1 MLRLA
6 PAVIAVASLLVC
18 APALGQTGTPPPIN
32 HPIDGYLVTRAENNC
47 LECHD
52 KPRDIGKKR
61 SKGAPTPAPKGHY
74 AGLEG
79 KPEIAAGHFNC
90 TSCHVKGK

>member
-6 PAVIAVASLLVC
+6 AFVFACFAMS
-18 APALGQTGTPPPIN
+18 AQAQTPPPIP
-32 HPIDGYLVTRAENNC
+32 HPVDGYLVTRAENNC

-61 SKGAPTPAPKGHY
+61 TKGAPTPAPKSHY
-74 AGLEG
+74 GSLEG
-79 KPEIAAGHFNC
+79 KPEIVAGHFDCN
-90 TSCHVKGK
+90 TCHVKGK

>member
-1 MLRLA
+1 MFRFAALA
-6 PAVIAVASLLVC
+6 FAFAFA
-18 APALGQTGTPPPIN
+18 AAAHAQTPPPIT

-61 SKGAPTPAPKGHY
+61 AKGAPTPSPKSHY
-74 AGLEG
+74 ASLEG
-79 KPEIAAGHFNC
+79 KPQVAAGHFNC
-90 TSCHVKGK
+90 TSCHVLGK

>member
-1 MLRLA
+1 MLRFAALA
-6 PAVIAVASLLVC
+6 LSIVA
-18 APALGQTGTPPPIN
+18 AAAQAQTPPPIT
-32 HPIDGYLVTRAENNC
+32 HPIDGYLVTRAENSC

-61 SKGAPTPAPKGHY
+61 AKGAPTPSPKSHY
-74 AGLEG
+74 ASLAG

-90 TSCHVKGK
+90 TSCHVPGK

>member
-1 MLRLA
+1 MFRFAALA
-6 PAVIAVASLLVC
+6 FVFLAAA
-18 APALGQTGTPPPIN
+18 AQAQTPPPIT

-61 SKGAPTPAPKGHY
+61 AKDAPTPSPKSHY
-74 AGLEG
+74 ASLEG

>member
-1 MLRLA
+1 MKHILLA
-6 PAVIAVASLLVC
+6 LAAAMAMSTSLAIA
-18 APALGQTGTPPPIN
+18 QGTKPPPPIT

-61 SKGAPTPAPKGHY
+61 AKGQNVPAPVSHY
-74 AGLEG
+74 GGKLEA
-79 KPEIAAGHFNC
+79 KPEVVGSHFNC
-90 TSCHVKGK
+90 TTCHKTR

>member
-6 PAVIAVASLLVC
+6 AFVFACFAMS
-18 APALGQTGTPPPIN
+18 AQAQTPPPIP
-32 HPIDGYLVTRAENNC
+32 HPVDGYLVTRAENNC

-61 SKGAPTPAPKGHY
+61 TKGAATPAPKSHY
-74 AGLEG
+74 GSLEG
-79 KPEIAAGHFNC
+79 KPEIVAGHFNC
-90 TSCHVKGK
+90 NSCHVKGK

>member
-1 MLRLA
+1 MHRFAALA
-6 PAVIAVASLLVC
+6 VVAF
-18 APALGQTGTPPPIN
+18 AAAAQAQTPPPIT

-61 SKGAPTPAPKGHY
+61 AKDTPTPSPKS
-74 AGLEG
+74 
-79 KPEIAAGHFNC
+79 P
-90 TSCHVKGK
+90 

>member
-1 MLRLA
+1 MLRPVFFALA
-6 PAVIAVASLLVC
+6 CLATSVQAQA
-18 APALGQTGTPPPIN
+18 PPPIT

-61 SKGAPTPAPKGHY
+61 SKGAPTPAPKSHY

>member
-1 MLRLA
+1 MLRFAALA
-6 PAVIAVASLLVC
+6 SVFVAAVAH
-18 APALGQTGTPPPIN
+18 AQTPPPIT

-61 SKGAPTPAPKGHY
+61 AKDAPTPSPKSHY
-74 AGLEG
+74 ASLEG
-79 KPEIAAGHFNC
+79 KPELAAGHFNC
-90 TSCHVKGK
+90 TSCHALR

>member
-1 MLRLA
+1 MFRFAALA
-6 PAVIAVASLLVC
+6 FILSAAVAH
-18 APALGQTGTPPPIN
+18 AQTPPPIT

-61 SKGAPTPAPKGHY
+61 TKGAPTPSPKSHY
-74 AGLEG
+74 ASLEG
-79 KPEIAAGHFNC
+79 KPQIAAGHFNC
-90 TSCHVKGK
+90 TSCHVVR

>member
-1 MLRLA
+1 MLRFAALA
-6 PAVIAVASLLVC
+6 FILSAAA
-18 APALGQTGTPPPIN
+18 AHAQTPPPIT

-61 SKGAPTPAPKGHY
+61 AKGAATPSPKSHY
-74 AGLEG
+74 ASLEA
-79 KPEIAAGHFNC
+79 KPAIAPGHFNC
-90 TSCHVKGK
+90 TSCHVPGK

>member
-1 MLRLA
+1 MLRPAFFALA
-6 PAVIAVASLLVC
+6 CFAASVQ
-18 APALGQTGTPPPIN
+18 AQTPPPIT
-32 HPIDGYLVTRAENNC
+32 HPIDGYLVTRVENNC

-61 SKGAPTPAPKGHY
+61 AKDAPTPSPKSHY
-74 AGLEG
+74 ASLEG

>member
-6 PAVIAVASLLVC
+6 VL
-18 APALGQTGTPPPIN
+18 ALAFAAAAQAQTPPPIP

-61 SKGAPTPAPKGHY
+61 AKGAPTPSPKSHY
-74 AGLEG
+74 ANLES
-79 KPEIAAGHFNC
+79 KPAIAADHFTC
-90 TSCHVKGK
+90 TTCHTPR